1 MSMDTRANLA
11 NFSVPALITSPAD
24 VSRLRREIKALDE
37 YMHQQELRTPGA
49 PSAMLPKLSRLLHDL
64 ATTNNLNLLDAKTRG
79 ELDGFLADVAA
90 HAPVVHIS
98 FAVDPSSAF
107 LQKIVQWLRQNIHPS
122 ILVRVGL
129 QPSIAAGC
137 TVQTTNRYFDFSLRQ
152 YLQQHRKLLVDGLT
166 KLGTPETAALP
177 GPEPASKE

>member
-1 MSMDTRANLA
+1 MEKHGLA

-24 VSRLRREIKALDE
+24 VSRLRREVKALDD
-37 YMHQQELRTPGA
+37 YMRQQELRSPGA

-64 ATTNNLNLLDAKTRG
+64 TTANGLNLLDVKTRAD
-79 ELDGFLADVAA
+79 LAAFLADVATS
-90 HAPVVHIS
+90 APVLHIS

-107 LQKIVQWLRQNIHPS
+107 LQKLVQWLRQNIHPS
-122 ILVRVGL
+122 ALVRVGL

-137 TVQTTNRYFDFSLRQ
+137 TLQTTNRYFDFSLRQ

-166 KLGTPETAALP
+166 KTAAAAPVAALP
-177 GPEPASKE
+177 SGPVSPEPAA